1 MDAPTTIRELDQQK
15 APDADTAPVW
25 LQRTSLVV
33 FVLFCF
39 IIGGWLTVLPWTFN
53 YWEHNGWF
61 MAHPAI
67 NAVLQQGWVRGVIS
81 GLGLIDLWIAV
92 SELLHYRDYRP
103 PAPGA

>member
-1 MDAPTTIRELDQQK
+1 MGTPTTIRELDQTP
-15 APDADTAPVW
+15 AVEPAPVW
-25 LQRTSLVV
+25 LQRMSLVV

-39 IIGGWLTVLPWTFN
+39 YIGGFLAVLPWTFT

-61 MAHPAI
+61 IAHPSI
-67 NAVLQQGWVRGVIS
+67 NYVLQQGWVRGVIS

-103 PAPGA
+103 AAKH